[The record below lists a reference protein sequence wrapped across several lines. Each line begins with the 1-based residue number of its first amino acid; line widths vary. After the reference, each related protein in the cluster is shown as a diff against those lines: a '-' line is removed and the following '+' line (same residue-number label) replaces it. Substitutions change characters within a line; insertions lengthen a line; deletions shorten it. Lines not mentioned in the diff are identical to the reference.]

1 MRYTNFALYSESF
14 PMKTIVC
21 LFTLMITGCSCN
33 DSSGNSN
40 ARKPIVIAKEDSLN
54 YYPPTPAKLSQQQFR
69 YYYRELAHYFDST
82 LLRKGFNGG
91 ILIAKD
97 GNVIY
102 EQYAGFADL
111 RAKVPMTDSTMMHIA
126 SSGKTFTGTAV
137 LRLAQENALSLD
149 DPMEKYFPEF
159 PYPGITIKMLLSHRS
174 GLPNYVHFIPAGKW
188 DKKKYITNAE
198 MLNQLYTEKP
208 RRMFNPGTRFTYSNT
223 NYALLAMII
232 EKVSGLPFPEFMR
245 TRIFEPLGMK
255 HTYVFTLNDSL
266 TATQS
271 YQANGALW
279 QYDCLEGTYGDKNIY
294 TTPQDLLKWDQAL
307 YTEQVINK
315 TMQDSAF
322 TPYSLER
329 PSIHNYGLGWRLL
342 ILPNGKKVIYHNG
355 RWHGFNAAFA
365 RLTDEKATIII
376 LGNKYNSRIYTAARH
391 AYDIFG
397 NYLQTHDGDEDD
409 NNEAVVKKVT
419 HRKTAKHHT
428 RKVRR
433 KR

>member
-1 MRYTNFALYSESF
+1 
-14 PMKTIVC
+14 
-21 LFTLMITGCSCN
+21 MITGCSCN
-33 DSSGNSN
+33 DSSGKSSP
-40 ARKPIVIAKEDSLN
+40 RPIAPQPKEDSLN

-97 GNVIY
+97 GNIIY
-102 EQYAGFADL
+102 EQYAGYADI
-111 RAKVPMTDSTMMHIA
+111 RAKTPMTDSTMMHIA

-137 LRLAQENALSLD
+137 LRLAQDSLLSLD
-149 DPMEKYFPEF
+149 DQLEKFFPSF
-159 PYPGITIKMLLSHRS
+159 PYPGVTVKMLLSHRS
-174 GLPNYVHFIPAGKW
+174 GLPNYVHLIPSGKW
-188 DKKKYITNAE
+188 DKKQYITNEE
-198 MLNQLYTEKP
+198 MLNYLYTVKP
-208 RRMFNPGTRFTYSNT
+208 RRSFAPGTRFTYSNT
-223 NYALLAMII
+223 NFVLLAMII
-232 EKVSGLPFPEFMR
+232 EKVTGLPYAEYLR
-245 TRIFEPLGMK
+245 TKFFEPLGMH
-255 HTYVFTLNDSL
+255 HTYVFKMEDSM

-294 TTPQDLLKWDQAL
+294 TTPEDLLKWDQAL

-315 TMQDSAF
+315 ATQELAF
-322 TPYSLER
+322 TPYSNEK

-365 RLTDEKATIII
+365 RLTDEKATIIV

-391 AYDIFG
+391 AYDLFG
-397 NYLQTHDGDEDD
+397 NYLQTHDDQDDE
-409 NNEAVVKKVT
+409 NEPVVKKT
-419 HRKTAKHHT
+419 YHKKSSKHYSKKAK
-428 RKVRR
+428 R